1 MHARSQSLFPVVDGR
16 VNDVM
21 PQTAPDTN
29 KLALLQLI
37 NTVIHIVTAA
47 YHSGNYSRL
56 DLSII
61 IIAVS
66 HLTFQQWK

>member
-16 VNDVM
+16 VNNVM

-37 NTVIHIVTAA
+37 NTVHTTVIHIVTAA
-47 YHSGNYSRL
+47 
-56 DLSII
+56 
-61 IIAVS
+61 
-66 HLTFQQWK
+66 